1 MNLRGSGH
9 LTFQKG
15 CYSIA
20 YVLLEVKRHF
30 LPSPH
35 PTYPLVISSKN
46 SVFFSYYLQKKVI
59 ETTKNVIVT
68 GNIFSN
74 VLGCFKS
81 LNTSQGRRVVNIL
94 KYTFFPLVY
103 KIEVEFEDAAHE
115 TQNKLLPIK
124 FLVALGSWGHLL

>member
-1 MNLRGSGH
+1 MDLRGSGH

-81 LNTSQGRRVVNIL
+81 LNTSQGRQVVNTL
-94 KYTFFPLVY
+94 KYTFFL
-103 KIEVEFEDAAHE
+103 
-115 TQNKLLPIK
+115 
-124 FLVALGSWGHLL
+124 

>member
-35 PTYPLVISSKN
+35 HTSPLVINSKN
-46 SVFFSYYLQKKVI
+46 SVFSYYVQKKNNNRNN
-59 ETTKNVIVT
+59 KKCDCDRKHLLKH
-68 GNIFSN
+68 
-74 VLGCFKS
+74 LGCFKS
-81 LNTSQGRRVVNIL
+81 LKTSQGRQVVNTL
-94 KYTFFPLVY
+94 EYTMFSFSL
-103 KIEVEFEDAAHE
+103 
-115 TQNKLLPIK
+115 QNRGRKR
-124 FLVALGSWGHLL
+124 SS